1 MKDLKIN
8 FEKRLD
14 LMEEEIENK
23 NSIIEKLKREFYLL
37 LKQTSVKEKA
47 STVLIYGKQTKTRLI
62 QAVSEISARIN
73 GKISHIM

>member
-23 NSIIEKLKREFYLL
+23 NSIIEKLKRSGINQNE
-37 LKQTSVKEKA
+37 
-47 STVLIYGKQTKTRLI
+47 TVFNI
-62 QAVSEISARIN
+62 
-73 GKISHIM
+73 